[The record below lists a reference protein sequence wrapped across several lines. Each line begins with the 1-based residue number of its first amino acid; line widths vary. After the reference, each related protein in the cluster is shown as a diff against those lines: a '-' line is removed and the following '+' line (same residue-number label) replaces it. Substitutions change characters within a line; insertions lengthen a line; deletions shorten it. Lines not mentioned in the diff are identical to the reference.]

1 MVFRTRL
8 TCLNSNSAFAGG
20 VVDEAIAI
28 GAKYVWLQI
37 GVIDA
42 EAGARAT
49 TAGLKVAMNVC
60 PAEELP
66 KLNIRGPAT
75 RIFEEDSG

>member
-1 MVFRTRL
+1 
-8 TCLNSNSAFAGG
+8 

-37 GVIDA
+37 GVIDNA
-42 EAGARAT
+42 AAHRAT
-49 TAGLKVAMNVC
+49 QAGLKVAMDVC

-66 KLNIRGPAT
+66 RLQIDGP
-75 RIFEEDSG
+75 IKK